1 MGLADKLAFG
11 MGSKLEGNS
20 FDTAKNDKKN
30 PKKESKDL
38 IPKNQH
44 QLVFTYEKRNG
55 KPVTLVGRFNIS
67 EDEKKEVL
75 KLLKKKLACGGSIN
89 DEWLELQGDVKEKI
103 KAVLEAYGW
112 KFRKY
117 LHLTKTPHNIFYLK
131 NLLHQK
137 VFAYLIL

>member
-38 IPKNQH
+38 VPKNQH

-75 KLLKKKLACGGSIN
+75 KLLKKKLACGGSIS

-103 KAVLEAYGW
+103 KTVLEADGW
-112 KFRKY
+112 KFRK
-117 LHLTKTPHNIFYLK
+117 
-131 NLLHQK
+131 
-137 VFAYLIL
+137 

>member
-1 MGLADKLAFG
+1 MSLADKLTFG

-30 PKKESKDL
+30 PKKESGNI

-67 EDEKKEVL
+67 LDDKKEVL

-89 DEWLELQGDVKEKI
+89 KEWLELQGDVKDKI
-103 KAVLEAYGW
+103 KTVLEADGW
-112 KFRKY
+112 KFRK
-117 LHLTKTPHNIFYLK
+117 
-131 NLLHQK
+131 
-137 VFAYLIL
+137 